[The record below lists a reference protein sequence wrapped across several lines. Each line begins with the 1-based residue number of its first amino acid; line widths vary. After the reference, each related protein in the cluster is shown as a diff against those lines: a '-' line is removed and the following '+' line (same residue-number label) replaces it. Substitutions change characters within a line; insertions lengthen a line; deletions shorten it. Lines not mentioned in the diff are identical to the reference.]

1 MSMTISITTKNTESC
16 AVCRLVSRLY
26 CYAECWYT
34 ECHYVECHCICEINK
49 VKHFSLIV
57 DIFKLSGLCL
67 VCIILDQ
74 IKIKKYCVVSTK
86 ITKNIYFRK
95 KSENFVAA
103 LAVKIETKVVV
114 QSIHF
119 QTST

>member
-1 MSMTISITTKNTESC
+1 MHNDTQHNNMIMTISITTTNTESC

-57 DIFKLSGLCL
+57 DIF
-67 VCIILDQ
+67 
-74 IKIKKYCVVSTK
+74 
-86 ITKNIYFRK
+86 
-95 KSENFVAA
+95 
-103 LAVKIETKVVV
+103 
-114 QSIHF
+114 
-119 QTST
+119 